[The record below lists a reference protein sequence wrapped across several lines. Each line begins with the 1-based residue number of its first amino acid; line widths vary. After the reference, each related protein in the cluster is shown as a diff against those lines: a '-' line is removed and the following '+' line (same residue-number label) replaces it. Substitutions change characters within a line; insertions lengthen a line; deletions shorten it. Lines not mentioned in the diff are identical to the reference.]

1 MLAGAQMVNLAVRF
15 LAELAVLA
23 AVVYWGFTLHA
34 SVLVRVTA
42 GVGGPL
48 LLIVIWALWGAPKA
62 AMKLDGAAHLILDVA
77 WFGSGVLALWAA
89 GRLTWA
95 LILGV
100 VYVVNLALIL
110 IWKQA

>member
-1 MLAGAQMVNLAVRF
+1 MLAGLQMVNLAVRF

-23 AVVYWGFTLHA
+23 AVGYWGFTLNA
-34 SVLVRVTA
+34 GGLVKVAA

-48 LLIVIWALWGAPKA
+48 LLVVIWALWGAPKA
-62 AMKLDGAAHLILDVA
+62 AMKLDGAAHLVLDVA

-95 LILGV
+95 LVLGI
-100 VYVVNLALIL
+100 VYVVNLVLIL
-110 IWKQA
+110 VWKQG